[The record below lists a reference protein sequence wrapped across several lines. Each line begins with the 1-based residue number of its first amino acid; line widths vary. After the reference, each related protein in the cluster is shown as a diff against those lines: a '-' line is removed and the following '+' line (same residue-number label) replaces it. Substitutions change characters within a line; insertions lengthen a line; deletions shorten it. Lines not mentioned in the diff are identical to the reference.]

1 MADGQSAPRTEAA
14 EHIKAMALQLFAQRG
29 VDGVTVR
36 QIAEAAGQKNHA
48 AVTYY
53 FGSKEALVREVI
65 VDGAR
70 AIDERR
76 NRWLDEAER
85 AGGPHSVL
93 EVIEG
98 LVRTSVS
105 PHPPSGD
112 ECYNRFIVVL
122 GIANRSLLEDALGGR
137 WTTGY
142 QRALVHIRRLLHDV
156 PVPEVNRRLLFMG
169 AAIGGILA
177 AREGELADT
186 SRPHPTWGA
195 DATLSSAATAVAAM
209 VQYGGRD
216 SF

>member
-1 MADGQSAPRTEAA
+1 MADGQTATRSDAA
-14 EHIKAMALQLFAQRG
+14 EHIKAMALKLFAERG

-85 AGGPHSVL
+85 TCGPHSVL
-93 EVIEG
+93 EVIDG
-98 LVRTSVS
+98 LMRSALS
-105 PHPPSGD
+105 PEPPPWG

-122 GIANRSLLEDALGGR
+122 GIANRPLLQDALGDR
-137 WTTGY
+137 WTSGY
-142 QRALVHIRRLLHDV
+142 QRALAHIRRLMCDV
-156 PVPEVNRRLLFMG
+156 PVREVNRRLLFMG
-169 AAIGGILA
+169 AAIGGIMA
-177 AREGELADT
+177 GREGELADT

-195 DATLSSAATAVAAM
+195 DATLAAAAAGVAAM
-209 VQYGGRD
+209 VQFGSREN
-216 SF
+216 F

>member
-1 MADGQSAPRTEAA
+1 MADVQTAPRSDAA
-14 EHIKAMALQLFAQRG
+14 EHIKAMALKLFAERG

-53 FGSKEALVREVI
+53 FGSKEALVRAVI

-85 AGGPHSVL
+85 GGGPHSVV

-98 LVRTSVS
+98 LVRTSVA
-105 PHPPSGD
+105 PNPPPGD

-122 GIANRSLLEDALGGR
+122 GIANRPLLQDALADR
-137 WTTGY
+137 WNAGY
-142 QRALVHIRRLLHDV
+142 QRALGHIRRLMPDV
-156 PVPEVNRRLLFMG
+156 PVQEVNRRLVFMG

-186 SRPHPTWGA
+186 SRPHPTWSA
-195 DATLSSAATAVAAM
+195 DETLSSVAAAVAAM
-209 VQYGGRD
+209 VQYGDRAH
-216 SF
+216 F